1 MAWARHRLRTARSS
15 PLRLFTAG
23 SLNCPVDMP
32 DADLD
37 MYGVE
42 GNIELNSAEMNDT
55 RPALGALDLQITDD
69 CRQEL
74 DRYCSPNWNSNN
86 YGIDIYIKA
95 VEIIGR
101 QML

>member
-15 PLRLFTAG
+15 PVRLFTTG

-37 MYGVE
+37 MFGVE

-74 DRYCSPNWNSNN
+74 DR
-86 YGIDIYIKA
+86 
-95 VEIIGR
+95 
-101 QML
+101 